1 MHCKPDDTT
10 ISQKIKE
17 TISELTYFDYHSSN
31 RIMRKFELYN
41 EHLMLHKK

>member
-17 TISELTYFDYHSSN
+17 TISELTYFDYRSN
-31 RIMRKFELYN
+31 RIMRKFELYY
-41 EHLMLHKK
+41 EHLMLYKK

>member
-17 TISELTYFDYHSSN
+17 TISELTYFDYHISVYHEDHTFSYLN
-31 RIMRKFELYN
+31 
-41 EHLMLHKK
+41 

>member
-17 TISELTYFDYHSSN
+17 TISELTYFDYH
-31 RIMRKFELYN
+31 IVT
-41 EHLMLHKK
+41 